1 MIKLNSIV
9 LGCARF
15 SGVYGINS
23 KKNIKL
29 NSIKKILTN
38 NKKIRH
44 IDTAINYKNANKKL
58 KKINLKKYKVSSK
71 IPFYNLSKPL
81 VEEKIYKDISSHK
94 SNLKI
99 NNFEILY
106 LHAPKMILS
115 KKRDKI
121 IKILKKLKSEK
132 ITKKIG
138 LSVYT
143 PSELNS
149 LLKIFTPDVVQVP
162 LNIFDRRFLEKKLI
176 NKLKKIRIEIYFRSI
191 FLQGI
196 LLKNFN
202 DLPEYFK
209 KWKKI
214 FKKWEDWLKVKKL
227 SRVEGSLS
235 VLNLVSCKS
244 NLIIGVESNTQS
256 NEIIK
261 SINSKHMPPFN
272 LRYNKENLINPSKWR
287 VN

>member
-29 NSIKKILTN
+29 NSIKKILKN

-58 KKINLKKYKVSSK
+58 EKINLKKYKVSSK

-99 NNFEILY
+99 NSFEILY

-121 IKILKKLKSEK
+121 IKILKTLKSEK

-176 NKLKKIRIEIYFRSI
+176 NKLYKKKIEIYFRSI

-214 FKKWEDWLKVKKL
+214 FKRWEEWLKVKKL

-244 NLIIGVESNTQS
+244 NLIIGVESNAQS

-272 LRYNKENLINPSKWR
+272 LKYNKENLINPSKWR

>member
-1 MIKLNSIV
+1 
-9 LGCARF
+9 
-15 SGVYGINS
+15 
-23 KKNIKL
+23 
-29 NSIKKILTN
+29 
-38 NKKIRH
+38 
-44 IDTAINYKNANKKL
+44 
-58 KKINLKKYKVSSK
+58 
-71 IPFYNLSKPL
+71 
-81 VEEKIYKDISSHK
+81 
-94 SNLKI
+94 
-99 NNFEILY
+99 
-106 LHAPKMILS
+106 MILS

-121 IKILKKLKSEK
+121 IKILKTLKSEK

-176 NKLKKIRIEIYFRSI
+176 NKLFKKKIEIYFRSI

-196 LLKNFN
+196 LLKDFN

>member
-1 MIKLNSIV
+1 MCEIFWSLWHKL
-9 LGCARF
+9 
-15 SGVYGINS
+15 

-29 NSIKKILTN
+29 NSIKKILKN

-58 KKINLKKYKVSSK
+58 EKINLKKYKVSSK

-94 SNLKI
+94 YNLKI

-121 IKILKKLKSEK
+121 IKILKTLKSEK

-176 NKLKKIRIEIYFRSI
+176 NKIYKKKIENYFKSI

-202 DLPEYFK
+202 YLPEYFK

-272 LRYNKENLINPSKWR
+272 LKYNKENLINPSKWR